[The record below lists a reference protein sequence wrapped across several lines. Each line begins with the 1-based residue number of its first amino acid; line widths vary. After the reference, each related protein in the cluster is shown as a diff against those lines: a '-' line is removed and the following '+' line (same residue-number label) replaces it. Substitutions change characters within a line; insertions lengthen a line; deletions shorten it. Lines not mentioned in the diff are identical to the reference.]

1 MLTRLVISNLATI
14 ESLSIEFNEGFTVLT
29 GEAGAG
35 KSILIDAIQLVLGAK
50 GAVHQVR
57 SGAEQTIIEAEF
69 DIKGIGDAKA
79 LLEELE
85 IPENGAL
92 VLRRLL
98 SVGGRNRAVAND
110 CTISQARLE
119 ELGMLLVNVHGQH
132 DNQQLLKTEKH
143 VHYLD
148 AFGGL
153 ELQRTE
159 VTTCHREYT
168 QAIRERR
175 ELREQAEQRRR
186 HREELV
192 NAVEELRL
200 AGLKEGE
207 EEELR
212 QEHTLLAHAEQLAR
226 LTGSV
231 CNGLYEGEDAVLTRI
246 SAMAPSLKEAAEI
259 DQSLTPLY
267 EQLDPIRFQLEDLY
281 RNLNSYTS
289 GLEANPARLEEVN
302 TRLALLERIKR
313 LYGGS
318 VEAAIGRLASD
329 EVELEGFDR
338 GQRSEEELN
347 GQVSQLAK
355 RLHDLSGKLS
365 ALRSEAAARF
375 DQLIEE
381 QLKALGMGKAVFQ
394 TLIEPLR
401 GDDGNTLYS
410 GSGMDKVEFRLST
423 NPGQNLRPFSRIAS
437 GGELSRTMLAL
448 KTILAKSDATPT
460 LIFDEVDAGISG
472 ATAEMVGSKL
482 RSLGEIHQVFCVTH
496 LPQIAALGGS
506 HVLVTKELHQH
517 ETFTRIASLSEKEKV
532 AEVARLLS
540 GIDVSDHSVASAE
553 EMLTRGRRTPAQE
566 Q

>member
-143 VHYLD
+143 VQYLD

-175 ELREQAEQRRR
+175 ELREQTEQRRQ

-259 DQSLTPLY
+259 DQSLTPLV

-347 GQVSQLAK
+347 EQVSQLAK

-482 RSLGEIHQVFCVTH
+482 RSLGEFHQVFCVTH

-540 GIDVSDHSVASAE
+540 GINVSDHSVASAE

>member
-119 ELGMLLVNVHGQH
+119 ELGTLLVNVHGQH

-143 VHYLD
+143 VQYLD

-159 VTTCHREYT
+159 ITTCHREYT

-259 DQSLTPLY
+259 DQSLTPLV

-281 RNLNSYTS
+281 RILNSYTS

-540 GIDVSDHSVASAE
+540 GINVSDHSVASAE

>member
-119 ELGMLLVNVHGQH
+119 ELGTLLVNVHGQH

-143 VHYLD
+143 VQYLD

-159 VTTCHREYT
+159 ITTCHREYT

-259 DQSLTPLY
+259 DQSLTPLV

-365 ALRSEAAARF
+365 ALRSEAAGRF

-381 QLKALGMGKAVFQ
+381 QLKELGMGKAVFQ

-540 GIDVSDHSVASAE
+540 GINVSDHSVASAE

>member
-119 ELGMLLVNVHGQH
+119 ELGTLLVNVHGQH

-143 VHYLD
+143 VQYLD

-159 VTTCHREYT
+159 ITTCHREYT

-259 DQSLTPLY
+259 DQSLTPLV

-281 RNLNSYTS
+281 RILNSYTS

-365 ALRSEAAARF
+365 ALRSEAAGRF

-381 QLKALGMGKAVFQ
+381 QLKELGMGKAVFQ

-540 GIDVSDHSVASAE
+540 GINVSDHSVASAE